1 MQTSA
6 SWVNSNDQFL
16 NSLAREK
23 ATIIDLMN
31 IIEKLTIDEVN
42 EVFRK
47 YIKPGTSYLAVCGQ
61 NEPDSLKVNY

>member
-6 SWVNSNDQFL
+6 SWVDANDQFL
-16 NSLAREK
+16 NSLVTEK

-31 IIEKLTIDEVN
+31 IIEKITIEEVN

-47 YIKPGTSYLAVCGQ
+47 YIKPRTSYLVVCGQ
-61 NEPDSLKVNY
+61 NKKESLRVNY